1 MINEPIVAVIQ
12 ARLTSTRLPAKV
24 LKPLGSKEVLRHVVD
39 RLAHC
44 RTVDKV
50 VIATTTDSADDP
62 LVAFCRHHGLAY
74 FRGDRDDVLSRF
86 YHCAKEY
93 DAAVVVRVTSDNP
106 LVDPT
111 VVDRTIAL
119 FREKSA
125 DYAANNLRK
134 CFPHGLDVEVI
145 GFAAL
150 AESYRCADK
159 ARERE
164 HVTQYVRHHPEFYR
178 LAHLDAG
185 GDWQDIRLTLDHD
198 DDYQLISLV
207 MRLIGEQADLQGI
220 IELFREFPS
229 LRLLNDAARLQHEE
243 YNRTQGIV

>member
-1 MINEPIVAVIQ
+1 MKDGRTVAVIQ

-44 RTVDKV
+44 RVIDEV
-50 VIATTTDSADDP
+50 VIATTTDSADDS
-62 LVAFCRHHGLAY
+62 LVAFCQHHGLTY
-74 FRGDRDDVLSRF
+74 FRGDRNDVLSRF
-86 YHCAKEY
+86 YHCATKY
-93 DAAVVVRVTSDNP
+93 DAAAVVRVTSDNP

-145 GFAAL
+145 GFSAL
-150 AESYRCADK
+150 AQSYQRADK
-159 ARERE
+159 APERE
-164 HVTQYVRHHPEFYR
+164 HVTQYVRHRPETYR
-178 LAHLDAG
+178 LEHLDAG

-198 DDYQLISLV
+198 DDYQLIALV
-207 MRLIGEQADLQGI
+207 MRLLGEQADFQAI
-220 IELFREFPS
+220 IDLFSEFPA
-229 LRLLNDAARLQHEE
+229 LRRLNDFARQQHAE
-243 YNRTQGIV
+243 YNRAQGIV